1 MKKKLDYQEREI
13 ANIFDEVTL
22 WSAPFG
28 RLLLEHM
35 PMQAGATVL
44 DIGFGTGFPLI
55 ELSQR
60 FGEKSQIYGIDIWK
74 EGIHRTQEK
83 IDTLELSNIEILEE
97 SAEKIRLEDKHID
110 LITSN
115 LGVNNFDRK
124 EEVYQEIHRVLKKG
138 GKLALTTNPIG
149 TFEELFDLFATIFK
163 EKKFLVEGKKLEK
176 YIKHRNTAE
185 GIISEFDQFGF
196 KLTKEISDE
205 TNHRFVDAE
214 ALLNHSLMRIGFRAS
229 WDNLLEEM
237 DKNLFYEDLLKRIG
251 KIIETEGE
259 FSIRI
264 PMLYL
269 EFEKV

>member
-1 MKKKLDYQEREI
+1 MKKKLDYQKREV

-28 RLLLEHM
+28 RLLLEHI

-60 FGEKSQIYGIDIWK
+60 FGEKSRIYGIDIWK
-74 EGIHRTQEK
+74 EGIHRTQNK
-83 IDTLELSNIEILEE
+83 IDTLELSNIVILEE
-97 SAEKIRLEDKHID
+97 SAEKISLEDNSID

-115 LGVNNFDRK
+115 LGINNFNNRDAVYR
-124 EEVYQEIHRVLKKG
+124 EVYRVLKKG

-149 TFEELFDLFATIFK
+149 TFEELFEIFAVLFK
-163 EKKFLVEGKKLEK
+163 EMELAAEEKKLES
-176 YIKHRNTAE
+176 YIKHRNTAA
-185 GIISEFDQFGF
+185 GIVSEFEQVGF
-196 KLTKEISDE
+196 KLSKNISDE

-214 ALLNHSLMRIGFRAS
+214 AFLNHSLIRIGFRSS
-229 WDNLLEEM
+229 WENMLEE
-237 DKNLFYEDLLKRIG
+237 KEQTVFFERLAASIE
-251 KIIETEGE
+251 KIIKSEGE
-259 FSIRI
+259 FSMRI